1 MRPYA
6 LIYLYRN
13 RLHVHAAQE
22 LLAGVGVAVAVALV
36 FAVIVANGSITGSA
50 AQVIHTVVGPA
61 NLQLRARSSDGFD
74 EHLLARVEHLPGVK
88 RAAPLLEQDATIRG
102 PHARR
107 VAVDLAGTGIN
118 LAILDELAHTL
129 PISTLAPGTIAL
141 SKTTASE
148 LGIGS
153 RAHEVPVSLNLR
165 GKATPLKVAAV
176 LGPEAVGALSR
187 AFIAT
192 MPLANLQKL
201 AGLKR
206 RITRILVQTEPG
218 REPAVRAELKVLA
231 HGRLTVASADE
242 DLALLRQALRPS
254 DQASQFFAAIAGLL
268 GFLFAFNAMLLT
280 VPERRQTIADLR
292 LSGTRPTMIVQ
303 MVLFQALCLGLAA
316 SLVGLLAGYALSVG
330 FFQQSAGYLA
340 QAFTLGGGT
349 VVPARAVLLSFIG
362 GVLATCVAS
371 MVPLLDLRRGRAVDA
386 VYFEEGESGNMLGQR
401 APRNLALAAVGLLAL
416 ATTMLVLLPSLA
428 LAACIVLALAIV
440 LAIPLIFAGVL
451 GAAETLSQRTERLR
465 SLPVAI
471 MSLKATTLRSLALA
485 ATGAVALFGS
495 VALGGARDDLL
506 RGIEGYIHDYVAGAS
521 IWIVNPDDPTAVEAL
536 PSPYA
541 ARVAKTPGVS
551 NVDAFQDSY
560 LDLGKRRV
568 WIVARPP
575 GANRAILES
584 QIVDG
589 NAPAAAARIDKGG
602 WIAVSD
608 QVAAENHAR
617 VRDTLTLPTPTG
629 DVPFKVAATTTNL
642 TWSSGAILMSTT
654 DYRRALGISAP
665 TALGADLLP
674 GTNVQGARQ
683 AIERTLGP
691 MSGIEALTP
700 DVRAARTSAVARE
713 GLSKLNEI
721 STLLLLAAIL
731 AVATALTSA
740 IWQRRASLAGLRLS
754 GAEPH
759 RLWRILLTEAILM
772 LAAACLTGA
781 LAGIYGQI
789 VIDSYLRHVTGFP
802 VAGIAAGWRPL
813 EIFAL
818 VVAIVLVIVAVPG
831 WLASRVPPKLALEG
845 K

>member
-6 LIYLYRN
+6 LVYLYRS
-13 RLHVHAAQE
+13 RLRVHAAQE

-36 FAVIVANGSITGSA
+36 FAVIVANGSIAGSA

-74 EHLLARVEHLPGVK
+74 ERLLASVERLPGVK
-88 RAAPLLEQDATIRG
+88 RAAPLLEQDATISG

-107 VAVDLAGTGIN
+107 VAVDLAGTGVN

-153 RAHEVPVSLNLR
+153 RPREVPVSLNLR
-165 GKATPLKVAAV
+165 GKTTRLKVAAV

-187 AFIAT
+187 AFVAT
-192 MPLANLQKL
+192 MPLADLQQL
-201 AGLKR
+201 AGLPG

-218 REPAVRAELKVLA
+218 REATVRTRLLALA
-231 HGRLTVASADE
+231 HGRLTVAPADE

-292 LSGTRPTMIVQ
+292 LSGTTSTVIVQ

-330 FFQQSAGYLA
+330 FFHQSAGYLA

-349 VVPARAVLLSFIG
+349 VIPARAVLLSFVG

-371 MVPLLDLRRGRAVDA
+371 MVPLLDLRRGRAVDG
-386 VYFEEGESGNMLGQR
+386 VYLEEGESGNTLGQR
-401 APRNLALAAVGLLAL
+401 APRNLGLAAAGLLAL
-416 ATTMLVLLPSLA
+416 ATAMLVLLPSLA
-428 LAACIVLALAIV
+428 LAACIVLALTVV
-440 LAIPLIFAGVL
+440 LAIPLIFVCVL
-451 GAAETLSQRTERLR
+451 GAAQTLTRRTERLR

-471 MSLKATTLRSLALA
+471 LSLKATTLRSLALA

-521 IWIVNPDDPTAVEAL
+521 VWIVNPGDPTAVEAL
-536 PSPYA
+536 PSSYA
-541 ARVAKTPGVS
+541 ARIAQTPGVT
-551 NVDAFQDSY
+551 NVSAFQDGY
-560 LDLGKRRV
+560 LDIGKRRV
-568 WIVARPP
+568 WVVARPP

-589 NAPAAAARIDKGG
+589 NAPEAAALIDKGG

-608 QVAAENHAR
+608 QLAAEHHAQ

-629 DVPFKVAATTTNL
+629 ELPFKVAATTTNL
-642 TWSSGAILMSTT
+642 TWSPGAILMSTT
-654 DYRRALGISAP
+654 DYRRAWGISAP
-665 TALGADLLP
+665 TALAAGLLP
-674 GTNVQGARQ
+674 GTNIQAARQ
-683 AIERTLGP
+683 AIQRALGP
-691 MSGIEALTP
+691 TSGIEALTP
-700 DVRAARTSAVARE
+700 SVRAARTSAVARE

-731 AVATALTSA
+731 AVAAALTSA

-759 RLWRILLTEAILM
+759 RLWRILLTEAVLM

-781 LAGIYGQI
+781 LAGIYGQVI
-789 VIDSYLRHVTGFP
+789 IDSYLRHVTGFP
-802 VAGIAAGWRPL
+802 VARIAAGWRPL

-818 VVAIVLVIVAVPG
+818 VVAIVLAIVAVPG